1 MEVCPFEN
9 HGKLSKGKNLKQGYR
24 IENEKKNYEK
34 FMGEWNIY
42 VYIYIYMKVEHEKG
56 EG

>member
-42 VYIYIYMKVEHEKG
+42 VYIYIYESG
-56 EG
+56 T